1 MDNGL
6 FKLQESGVSMGLQI
20 RRTRRYKRRA
30 IANKQT
36 KMNTMINLQTTNS
49 CRSTF
54 LSVLI
59 VYSYFIFVFCYRTVK
74 NFVYTKV

>member
-36 KMNTMINLQTTNS
+36 KNEHNDQFAN
-49 CRSTF
+49 
-54 LSVLI
+54 
-59 VYSYFIFVFCYRTVK
+59 YK
-74 NFVYTKV
+74 